1 MMGPSKLLF
10 SFDTLKDA
18 FKGHIKKN
26 LSCFGTYFFRQL
38 VVATAE
44 VPTSTIVMEKY
55 DKNCHICTIKHT
67 WTHLQLDKK
76 KHTHTKYLFICGKTK
91 YSLSTIKKRGRSFLR
106 RWGMNPPTSRN
117 RLAVK
122 QEMEICFLETLIR
135 RRRQRCHVVDWRK
148 NRQKGG
154 LSQEI
159 YPKSRG

>member
-44 VPTSTIVMEKY
+44 VPSTIVMEKY

-76 KHTHTKYLFICGKTK
+76 THTHKILAYSSVEKQNIVYLP
-91 YSLSTIKKRGRSFLR
+91 SKKRGRSFLR